1 MSNTVPTDSDV
12 RSVATDESS
21 VDELFDVLTTERRRR
36 VLSIMGGYD
45 SPVPVERLAQDVA
58 AQEADVAA
66 MTVPESTV
74 RDVHVSLHHR
84 HLPKLDDAGLLDYD
98 HDDRTVAPTTATDGV
113 PIDIE

>member
-1 MSNTVPTDSDV
+1 V
-12 RSVATDESS
+12 
-21 VDELFDVLTTERRRR
+21 
-36 VLSIMGGYD
+36 
-45 SPVPVERLAQDVA
+45 
-58 AQEADVAA
+58 

-74 RDVHVSLHHR
+74 HDVHVSLHHR